1 MVKKTESTTETKPDN
16 LEQSK
21 SDPFNS
27 APGGEELLESKDTTG
42 QNRVRKPGKSA
53 IKTTTENDKL
63 SNDPVLP
70 FPLPAQPLV
79 ADPVS
84 EVPKIRSVWPL
95 ITGAAI
101 SGLVI
106 GLLVS
111 YIGWVIPLRND
122 LSGLLAL
129 SADSDLSTNQIISD
143 LSETR
148 LKQEEMEI
156 RYQAVSEQLENANRY
171 IFLLRMKE
179 QISIARL
186 MVETKEGFLARQSL
200 AEIQNRFEQLQP
212 FIDKKNSTAAK
223 EMEDLIKVSIQ
234 HLASDPESVKDDLS
248 LISEKLDYLETM
260 MFHPEQ

>member
-1 MVKKTESTTETKPDN
+1 MVKKTESKTEAKTLNQEHSKPDPSN
-16 LEQSK
+16 L
-21 SDPFNS
+21 
-27 APGGEELLESKDTTG
+27 APGVDGSLLSNETTG
-42 QNRVRKPGKSA
+42 QKRVRKPVKSA
-53 IKTTTENDKL
+53 NINSPVIDKHT
-63 SNDPVLP
+63 NDPVVSIP
-70 FPLPAQPLV
+70 PIEQPLV

-84 EVPKIRSVWPL
+84 GVPKIRSVWPL
-95 ITGAAI
+95 ITGVAI

-106 GLLVS
+106 GFLVS

-122 LSGLLAL
+122 LSVLHAL
-129 SADSDLSTNQIISD
+129 SADSDTSTNQIISD

-148 LKQEEMEI
+148 LKQEEMEV

-212 FIDKKNSTAAK
+212 FIDEKNSTEAK

-234 HLASDPESVKDDLS
+234 HLSSDPESVKDDLS
-248 LISEKLDYLETM
+248 LISKKLDFLETM
-260 MFHPEQ
+260 LFHPEQ